1 MTGPRPESA
10 LYNALNGNAN
20 ARALKAQDAVTQQ
33 APRAADAIRLGL
45 DTGLDPDLVLSNYDT
60 IKAEVARP
68 GFNAERFAKE
78 SPVVAAWAAQ
88 KPSRTAL
95 LRDDAEPL
103 GMLERLIGRWEGMA
117 PIGANIPGLGGLR
130 VPVPMQTRRSLV
142 QDEYAKGEAGI
153 VAGRFGSRDRVGEI
167 DLDDPTTRAEAER
180 LLAAADAELPEATNL
195 FERMVRGSANITP
208 SLINSLASGVEGGL
222 AGASTGAAL
231 AVVAGNAG
239 PQALV
244 PEEILTAPA
253 AAATGYLVGSRAGS
267 FLASQEIE
275 GGLANLRF
283 RLMRDA
289 NGEPM
294 DKTLARA
301 ASTSYG
307 LAAGVLDVVS
317 LGTLVK
323 PFEKAVAARLTREA
337 VAQALTVPTTRA
349 ALVAGTKDW
358 LKAVGSETITETA
371 QQGVQLWTEQMA
383 VGASN
388 IVDGTDFDTVEFARV
403 RDELAETFTQTLVSM
418 ALLGVPGGATTTFG
432 QLAQVR
438 QATQD
443 QQFLKALGEGVSAVS
458 FRENLPE
465 TLREVAEAITVDGAV
480 RDLSIPVERFNVYWQ
495 EQGIDP
501 AEVAA
506 QVGLTEQ
513 YQQAM
518 ALASADLVIP
528 MPLYIE
534 KLAGTKHHAGLTP
547 DLRLRPG
554 ALTARE
560 AQALAKQAKLVT
572 PEQQAEAK
580 AIVEAARPDESSQRV
595 FETTRAALV
604 ATGRYTEEQAVEN
617 ARIDQAFFARLAPV
631 FGTDAFSL
639 YESRRGGVVG
649 PQVAEPLFDAIK
661 TLQRLE
667 REKAEPA
674 RVAEAMQEVERLTQM
689 ARTGPMREQAAFHGT
704 PLSLSQMVTRYGVTE
719 TADGAVL
726 EQNDSGRPNAFILPG
741 TGKDLIALMRTANAS
756 SFLHE
761 MSHEYLEVLAD
772 AAALDTAPEWVKQDW
787 ATTLTFLGVT
797 DRSEIT
803 TAQHEKWARTWEG
816 WLSTGQAPSEA
827 LFGAFARFK
836 VWFRGVYKAG
846 VDLLKGQVNPDIAG
860 VFSRLLASEEQIAAA
875 EQASASPPLFES
887 AEQAQAT
894 PAEFAA
900 LQVAQ
905 EEVRQRADASL
916 TARLLA
922 EQRRASLKW
931 WHDER
936 DRTRTEIEQE
946 VNAEPDQQAAHFLRT
961 GELLD
966 GSPLPDG
973 VVPMKLD
980 RALLTARYGA
990 DVVKSLP
997 RGVFATKGTTGAD
1010 PDVVASMFG
1019 IASGDRLV
1027 ADLQALEPRT
1037 KRIERRTDEAMN
1049 QQYPDLLKDSAALAQ
1064 AAQDAYHESDAAA
1077 EAMVAELRLL
1087 GRRSGAPV
1095 TDAVPALRAQVADDI
1110 RGLPLNRVEP
1120 HRFQQAEA
1128 KAGRLAYEAARA
1140 QDFAK
1145 AQFWKRK
1152 QLLNHLYYGEARKA
1166 VERADNIA
1174 RYAGKFERPGIRA
1187 RLGKSGQMY
1196 LDQIDNLMEQYEF
1209 RRVGEKALA
1218 KRQSLVSWI
1227 ESQKDAKGEDADR
1240 RAGMLQIDER
1250 VLERA
1255 GKTNYRQLSLDE
1267 LEAVADAMA
1276 QIDHLSLTKTK
1287 LLASL
1292 RQRTFEETKE
1302 DVIAAIGSH
1311 HAITTDTFD
1320 YAPESFFKS
1329 ARDVIV
1335 GFDAKHVRPEFLFR
1349 WLDGDQETGV
1359 VQETFFAPIVGAENA
1374 EHKMLREA
1382 HVKLDAIMSKVGT
1395 PKERA
1400 KWFSERII
1408 VPGIPQSPF
1417 TKSNILSLALNWG
1430 NEDNRTAIRDGHKWT
1445 DQQVARIL
1453 KTLTAADL
1461 AMVQELWDL
1470 IDSYWPEIAELQREM
1485 TGLVPAKVERV
1496 KFTVRSA
1503 DGQDVQMNGGYYPL
1517 KYDSKRS
1524 FVAFSREQKANVKEL
1539 FGTNNISPQ
1548 TKKGH
1553 TIERVGSGGQVVS
1566 LDLGVLTGHI
1576 QNVVHDLTH
1585 RRALLDVDRL
1595 LNDKDVRA
1603 AIEGTAGKAA
1613 YKQLDPW
1620 LVNIASDRRDPA
1632 GAGERL
1638 VARART
1644 GATVVN
1650 MGWKVTTAIVQPL
1663 GYLQTIEL
1671 IGAKWTMR
1679 GVTATMGT
1687 PAEMKRT
1694 IEMIL
1699 EKSEAMR
1706 NRQTSFDREVRDLYK
1721 KMAAKG
1727 PVSDVQ
1733 QSFFYFTGLMDMVVA
1748 MPTWYGAYLKSME
1761 TMAPGDE
1768 AAAVAYADAMVRQ
1781 SQGSGSAKDLAQVQQ
1796 GSEYHR
1802 MFTMFYSYFSVL
1814 YNLMR
1819 RSVDRNVV
1827 NAETRNLPKFAAS
1840 MALLWFAPA
1849 VLSEL
1854 IAARGPGD
1862 DEDPLEWAA
1871 WKLAK
1876 YPLSSIVFVRDIV
1889 NAQGP
1894 DAYDYELS
1902 PVVAA
1907 GKTLAGTLN
1916 TAREVAVAAV
1926 TDDEVEITRAD
1937 LKEAAMTAGYWGK
1950 LPARQMWITGE
1961 YLLRWMTGEEVP
1973 GSVPEAVKG
1982 VMFAPSR

>member
-1 MTGPRPESA
+1 MAFSDGTTAQYDSEAMANKAADTAERNGNPRP
-10 LYNALNGNAN
+10 
-20 ARALKAQDAVTQQ
+20 RVTEGT
-33 APRAADAIRLGL
+33 RN
-45 DTGLDPDLVLSNYDT
+45 LVVFDENDVT
-60 IKAEVARP
+60 ITHR
-68 GFNAERFAKE
+68 
-78 SPVVAAWAAQ
+78 
-88 KPSRTAL
+88 
-95 LRDDAEPL
+95 
-103 GMLERLIGRWEGMA
+103 
-117 PIGANIPGLGGLR
+117 
-130 VPVPMQTRRSLV
+130 
-142 QDEYAKGEAGI
+142 
-153 VAGRFGSRDRVGEI
+153 
-167 DLDDPTTRAEAER
+167 
-180 LLAAADAELPEATNL
+180 
-195 FERMVRGSANITP
+195 
-208 SLINSLASGVEGGL
+208 
-222 AGASTGAAL
+222 
-231 AVVAGNAG
+231 
-239 PQALV
+239 
-244 PEEILTAPA
+244 
-253 AAATGYLVGSRAGS
+253 
-267 FLASQEIE
+267 
-275 GGLANLRF
+275 
-283 RLMRDA
+283 
-289 NGEPM
+289 NGEPV
-294 DKTLARA
+294 TAAERA
-301 ASTSYG
+301 DI
-307 LAAGVLDVVS
+307 L
-317 LGTLVK
+317 
-323 PFEKAVAARLTREA
+323 
-337 VAQALTVPTTRA
+337 
-349 ALVAGTKDW
+349 
-358 LKAVGSETITETA
+358 
-371 QQGVQLWTEQMA
+371 EQ
-383 VGASN
+383 N
-388 IVDGTDFDTVEFARV
+388 
-403 RDELAETFTQTLVSM
+403 
-418 ALLGVPGGATTTFG
+418 
-432 QLAQVR
+432 
-438 QATQD
+438 
-443 QQFLKALGEGVSAVS
+443 
-458 FRENLPE
+458 
-465 TLREVAEAITVDGAV
+465 DGAM
-480 RDLSIPVERFNVYWQ
+480 ERPSPF
-495 EQGIDP
+495 
-501 AEVAA
+501 
-506 QVGLTEQ
+506 
-513 YQQAM
+513 
-518 ALASADLVIP
+518 
-528 MPLYIE
+528 
-534 KLAGTKHHAGLTP
+534 
-547 DLRLRPG
+547 
-554 ALTARE
+554 
-560 AQALAKQAKLVT
+560 T
-572 PEQQAEAK
+572 PEQEAEYAEATAK
-580 AIVEAARPDESSQRV
+580 RDVKEARRILHSVLNVTAKDWGTQDYQGAHSPAGPGSGAPAFDLTEIYPDDVYSSNGLRYYGV
-595 FETTRAALV
+595 GDERLDRAAYAVIQALRDKPN
-604 ATGRYTEEQAVEN
+604 ATVKIYRSVPKDSPQKSINPGDWVTTVRKYAVDHGEGTLLGEYRVISKEVTAKDIYTSGDSWAEWGYHPQERMPRA
-617 ARIDQAFFARLAPV
+617 ID
-631 FGTDAFSL
+631 
-639 YESRRGGVVG
+639 Y
-649 PQVAEPLFDAIK
+649 
-661 TLQRLE
+661 
-667 REKAEPA
+667 
-674 RVAEAMQEVERLTQM
+674 
-689 ARTGPMREQAAFHGT
+689 TGPAGART

-719 TADGAVL
+719 MADGAVL
-726 EQNDSGRPNAFILPG
+726 EQNDGQRPNAFILPG

-772 AAALDTAPEWVKQDW
+772 AAARDTAPAWVKQDW
-787 ATTLTFLGVT
+787 ATTLAFLGVT

-816 WLSTGQAPSEA
+816 WLASGTAPSEA

-966 GSPLPDG
+966 GSPLPEG
-973 VVPMKLD
+973 VEPMKLD

-997 RGVFATKGTTGAD
+997 RGVFAGKGTTGAD
-1010 PDVVASMFG
+1010 PDVVAALFG

-1095 TDAVPALRAQVADDI
+1095 TDAVPALRSQVADDI